1 MNLNTDDFIL
11 ATTEEKQAAVNA
23 VTNENYW
30 KGVFCRFRSNTVSF
44 IALILLILLVLF
56 SFLGPLLVP
65 YGYDEFN
72 KGAEN
77 LYPSHYALEDQLLI
91 EETVGSSER
100 RLELALREAEAEKG
114 APLTSIEKA
123 NVRAVSL
130 SENADRDE
138 IIKQLDIKSR
148 PFGYSRAELER
159 IASGERVFPHIFGTD
174 TYGRDILARVMVA
187 TRISML
193 IGFFAAMM
201 VLVIGAIYGAI
212 SGYCGGKTDSIM
224 MGFAELLYSL
234 PDMLIVLLISTAM
247 KPALESLIV
256 NKVYS
261 ASLVGAVGPNIVSL
275 FIAFAMLYWIPS
287 ARIIRGQVLQLKEQE
302 FVIAAKALGAGN
314 ARIIIR
320 HLLPNCVGQLLVTA
334 CLGIPSAIFLESF
347 LSYLGIGV
355 SAPLASLGSLAA
367 NAMSGVNT
375 YPHRLIIP
383 TLILGLIILTFN
395 LIGDG
400 LRDALDPKLKHEG
413 RRWRGRKRKER
424 NTA

>member
-1 MNLNTDDFIL
+1 MNFNADDFIL
-11 ATTEEKQAAVNA
+11 ATTEEKQAAVRA

-30 KGVFCRFRSNTVSF
+30 KGVFFRFRRNTVSF
-44 IALILLILLVLF
+44 IALIVLVLLTLF
-56 SFLGPLLVP
+56 ALLGPLLVP

-72 KGAEN
+72 KGAED
-77 LYPSHYALEDQLLI
+77 LYPNHYSLEDQLLI
-91 EETVGSSER
+91 EKTVGSSER
-100 RLELALREAEAEKG
+100 RLELALQEAETEKG

-123 NVRAVSL
+123 NVRAFSL

-148 PFGYSRAELER
+148 PFGYSRAELEK
-159 IASGERVFPHIFGTD
+159 IAAGERVFPHIFGTD
-174 TYGRDILARVMVA
+174 MYGRDILARVMVA

-201 VLVIGAIYGAI
+201 VLVVGTIYGAI

-247 KPALESLIV
+247 KPALENLISSNV
-256 NKVYS
+256 SS
-261 ASLVGAVGPNIVSL
+261 ASLIGTVGPNIIAL

-302 FVIAAKALGAGN
+302 FVVAAKALGAGN
-314 ARIIIR
+314 ARIIR
-320 HLLPNCVGQLLVTA
+320 KHLLPNCTGQLLVTA

-347 LSYLGIGV
+347 LSYLGVGV
-355 SAPLASLGSLAA
+355 GAPLASLGSLAS
-367 NAMSGVNT
+367 NAMPGVNT

-413 RRWRGRKRKER
+413 RR
-424 NTA
+424 

>member
-1 MNLNTDDFIL
+1 MNFNADDFVL
-11 ATTEEKQAAVNA
+11 ATTEEKQAAVR
-23 VTNENYW
+23 VVKNENYW
-30 KGVFCRFRSNTVSF
+30 KGVFFRFRRNTVSF
-44 IALILLILLVLF
+44 IALIVLVLLALF
-56 SFLGPLLVP
+56 ALLGPLLVP

-72 KGAEN
+72 KGAED
-77 LYPSHYALEDQLLI
+77 LYPNHYSLEDQLLI

-100 RLELALREAEAEKG
+100 RLELALQEAEAEKG

-148 PFGYSRAELER
+148 PFGYSRAELEK
-159 IASGERVFPHIFGTD
+159 IAAGERVFPHIFGTD
-174 TYGRDILARVMVA
+174 MYGRDILARVMVA

-201 VLVIGAIYGAI
+201 VLVIGTIYGAI

-247 KPALESLIV
+247 KPALENLISSNV
-256 NKVYS
+256 SS
-261 ASLVGAVGPNIVSL
+261 ASLIGTVGPNIIAL

-287 ARIIRGQVLQLKEQE
+287 ARIIRGQILQLKEQE
-302 FVIAAKALGAGN
+302 FVVAAKALGAGN
-314 ARIIIR
+314 ARIIR
-320 HLLPNCVGQLLVTA
+320 KHLLPNCTGQLLVTA

-347 LSYLGIGV
+347 LSYLGVGV
-355 SAPLASLGSLAA
+355 GAPLASLGSLAS
-367 NAMSGVNT
+367 NAMPGVNT

-413 RRWRGRKRKER
+413 RRWRGRKK
-424 NTA
+424 